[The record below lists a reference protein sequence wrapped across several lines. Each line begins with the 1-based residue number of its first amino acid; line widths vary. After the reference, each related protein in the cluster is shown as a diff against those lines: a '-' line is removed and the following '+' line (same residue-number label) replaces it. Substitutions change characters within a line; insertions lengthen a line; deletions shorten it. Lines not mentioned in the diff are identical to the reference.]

1 MIQVHDIPTLLGQ
14 LENKIADELEGQE
27 LDFKQWEDNFKE
39 MMKIFVR
46 AVVSFANAGE
56 GMVIV
61 GVKERVKGC
70 EKAILGVPR
79 SVDAL
84 SVQRSIYDNTEPHI
98 TVRIQ
103 EVPVEYG
110 TGRLLAV
117 QVFPG
122 MPPYTTSD
130 GAGWIRVGKENKPL
144 TGSRR
149 REMME
154 SMGYYD
160 ATATAIAEH
169 WKDAYSPAALERLRE
184 MMSQETAPLELQR
197 MSDED
202 LLQSIGALKEG
213 RMTIAGLLMVGKSQ
227 FIEKYVPCHRW
238 AFRRMTSDTEYTAR
252 DEGNDAIPL
261 ALWELER
268 YIEADNP
275 VSTLEIGFLHPEF
288 KKYPQIAIR
297 EGIMNAFAHRDY
309 RVPGAVMVKQYS
321 DELTVSSPG
330 ELIGGITPENIL
342 HHAPVS
348 RNNALANILEKLRLV
363 NRSNLG
369 VPRIYSSMLA
379 EGKEAPI
386 YEVLGENVE
395 LTLRGSVVVPSI
407 RILVKQLSEKGVRI
421 EVDELIILNYL
432 LRHRE
437 ITAQTASEIC
447 QRSVRKISETL
458 NSMDVDNH
466 ILTAAGKGKGRY
478 YVLSNEIHKL
488 LAEDVQYS
496 RNEQAEEAALKAQI
510 LTLLKKQTLSNQEI
524 RQITGKTAQ
533 QVRKLMADMEK
544 DGVILTGK
552 GRGSKYVL
560 NKKI

>member
-39 MMKIFVR
+39 MMRILVR

-103 EVPVEYG
+103 EAPVEYG
-110 TGRLLAV
+110 TGRLLAI

-154 SMGYYD
+154 SMGYHD
-160 ATATAIAEH
+160 ATASAIAEQ
-169 WKDAYSPAALERLRE
+169 WKDVYSPAALERLRE

-437 ITAQTASEIC
+437 ITAQTAAEIC
-447 QRSVRKISETL
+447 QRSVRRISETL

-510 LTLLKKQTLSNQEI
+510 LTLLKKQPLSNQEI

-560 NKKI
+560 N

>member
-1 MIQVHDIPTLLGQ
+1 MIQIRDIPALLGQ

-39 MMKIFVR
+39 MMKILVR

-56 GMVIV
+56 GMVIA

-110 TGRLLAV
+110 TGRLLAI

-154 SMGYYD
+154 SMGYHD
-160 ATATAIAEH
+160 ATASAIAEQ
-169 WKDAYSPAALERLRE
+169 WKDVYSPAAREPLRE

-213 RMTIAGLLMVGKSQ
+213 RMTIAGLLMVGKMQ

-407 RILVKQLSEKGVRI
+407 RMLVKQLSENGVRI

-458 NSMDVDNH
+458 NNMDVDNH

-488 LAEDVQYS
+488 LTEDVQYS
-496 RNEQAEEAALKAQI
+496 RNEQAEEAALKGQI
-510 LTLLKKQTLSNQEI
+510 LTLLKKQSLSNQEI

-533 QVRKLMADMEK
+533 QVRKLMAEMEK

-560 NKKI
+560 NSEL

>member
-1 MIQVHDIPTLLGQ
+1 MIRVHDIPALLGQ
-14 LENKIADELEGQE
+14 LKSKIADELEGQE
-27 LDFKQWEDNFKE
+27 LDFKQWEENFKE
-39 MMKIFVR
+39 MMRILVR

-103 EVPVEYG
+103 EAPVEYG
-110 TGRLLAV
+110 TGRLLAI

-154 SMGYYD
+154 SMGYHD
-160 ATATAIAEH
+160 ATASAIAEQ
-169 WKDAYSPAALERLRE
+169 WKDVYSPAALERLRE

-407 RILVKQLSEKGVRI
+407 RMLVKQLSENGVRI

-496 RNEQAEEAALKAQI
+496 RNEQAEEATLKAQI

-533 QVRKLMADMEK
+533 QVRKLMAEMEK

-560 NKKI
+560 NSEL